1 MSDNNGQNQNP
12 FTEEMDELARI
23 FKEELDKA
31 TKESEQ
37 TAITDNSEADKQT
50 KSKEKKEK
58 VALCEICGEKP
69 CDTDSDPE
77 NPYCK
82 DCQKLL
88 EEYPFDLAG
97 ILAVLVTICITIAAV
112 FLFAIETPIFASMKL
127 GDKELSNGNLY
138 SARAEYDKV
147 LNYLEDEDYG
157 KNLNFHKKDILL
169 SNELLDRESA
179 LTDINTYYTK
189 GLLKTPM
196 YKELSVIR
204 EDIGAL
210 QATASAI
217 QNYLYE
223 YEAITDHNYQEIIDT
238 ISSLSGKKIYV
249 VNGTCYDENSDYEPT
264 GTEEVYTYVEG
275 WLYLYK
281 YSVAYE
287 CGKDEKTCVEFLEKA
302 SEYNSLSALVDPLLA
317 TTYVGIGEYEK
328 AEKLA
333 DEIHE
338 YNKESVD
345 YQLVIAMISRYRD
358 KNYNK
363 AISKCADGLNV
374 LKGLDNASVMLPAYG
389 YILEMQKGIN
399 YIMLEDYE
407 RAYEAV
413 TQCYNYQVESGTMTL
428 QVRDMY
434 AMLALAN
441 NDEATF
447 QSLEN
452 EIAES
457 GTQGVEFTTDVTNY
471 RAGKVTL
478 QEIVMD
484 GGYDLL

>member
-1 MSDNNGQNQNP
+1 MSENKEKNP

-31 TKESEQ
+31 TKESEESVEGED
-37 TAITDNSEADKQT
+37 AEKNKASKV
-50 KSKEKKEK
+50 KEKKEK
-58 VALCEICGEKP
+58 ARLCEICGEKP
-69 CDTDSDPE
+69 CGTKS
-77 NPYCK
+77 NPNSLYCK
-82 DCQKLL
+82 DCEELL
-88 EEYPFDLAG
+88 RKYPLDWKGVLAT
-97 ILAVLVTICITIAAV
+97 LATICITIVAV
-112 FLFAIETPIFASMKL
+112 FLFAAETPVFSAMKE
-127 GDKELSNGNLY
+127 GDKAFDKGQLF

-147 LNYLEDEDYG
+147 LNYIDEEDVGE
-157 KNLNFHKKDILL
+157 NLNFHKKDIFL
-169 SNELLDRESA
+169 SYELLDRETA
-179 LTDINTYYTK
+179 LTAINTYFTE

-196 YKELSVIR
+196 YKSLAELR
-204 EDIGAL
+204 GDIGAL

-217 QNYLYE
+217 QEYLYE
-223 YEAITDHNYQEIIDT
+223 YAAISDNNYQEIIDI

-249 VNGTCYDENSDYEPT
+249 VNGTCYDENSGYTPD
-264 GTEEVYTYVEG
+264 GTEEVYTYEEG

-287 CGKDEKTCVEFLEKA
+287 CGKGEEVYIEFLEKA
-302 SEYNSLSALVDPLLA
+302 NEQDTLTSLVAPLLA
-317 TTYVGIGEYEK
+317 TTYVGAGEYEK

-333 DEIHE
+333 EKIYE
-338 YNKESVD
+338 YNKEGVD
-345 YQLVIAMISRYRD
+345 YQLVNSMIARYRD

-363 AISKCADGLNV
+363 AISKCNDALNV
-374 LKGLDNASVMLPAYG
+374 LEELENGSVMLPTYG
-389 YILEMQKGIN
+389 YILEMQKCIN

-413 TQCYNYQVESGTMTL
+413 TQCYNYQAESGSMTL

-441 NDEATF
+441 KDDKTF
-447 QSLEN
+447 KSLED
-452 EIAES
+452 EIKEMGS
-457 GTQGVEFTTDVTNY
+457 QGVDFTDDVKNY
-471 RAGKVTL
+471 REGKVTL